1 MLCIEKVLISEN
13 CYLFLNGSFPTWPLP
28 GLQSMAVSNEIS
40 GVQEQNNECASVQ
53 FYLSVH
59 FKCAQKLLNLYFVR
73 NSNKK
78 GNNCCENIPIQ
89 MLFCPVFRQKQFGPK
104 IRLHTERNGHS

>member
-1 MLCIEKVLISEN
+1 MTVLCVAVST
-13 CYLFLNGSFPTWPLP
+13 SFPEWKVCLARPISLP

-59 FKCAQKLLNLYFVR
+59 FKCAKKLLNLYFVR

-89 MLFCPVFRQKQFGPK
+89 MLFCPVFWQKQFGPK